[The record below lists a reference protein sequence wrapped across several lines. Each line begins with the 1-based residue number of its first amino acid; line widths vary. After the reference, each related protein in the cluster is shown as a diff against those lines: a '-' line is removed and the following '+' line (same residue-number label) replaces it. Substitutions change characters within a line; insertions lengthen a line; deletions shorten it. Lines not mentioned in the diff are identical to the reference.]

1 MEGERLKKREREE
14 KVACSLMLKVS
25 LNGRD
30 LILQVLKGLSLPV
43 PSAPCRVLQFRVF
56 VLGLREYC
64 QYHRIKIVRAY
75 YFSTLYLK
83 NYGK

>member
-30 LILQVLKGLSLPV
+30 LIFK
-43 PSAPCRVLQFRVF
+43 F
-56 VLGLREYC
+56 
-64 QYHRIKIVRAY
+64 
-75 YFSTLYLK
+75 
-83 NYGK
+83 